1 MVCAFS
7 FFIISFP
14 PKYLI
19 SASICGSVIL
29 KFDLICRITMNLLKT
44 LLIVIRLTDFC
55 VVNICFLLYKL
66 LRISVTLFRYSAVIL
81 FPAVF
86 YNDVGQ
92 HFRVGV
98 DDGQLLFVESLILA
112 TSLFLIL
119 LEEDQV
125 FTVIRCFDED
135 LVDMLLVKGDLFL

>member
-1 MVCAFS
+1 MVSAFS
-7 FFIISFP
+7 FFIISIP

-19 SASICGSVIL
+19 SAGIYGSVIL
-29 KFDLICRITMNLLKT
+29 KFNLICRITLKFLKT
-44 LLIVIRLTDFC
+44 LLIIISLTDFC
-55 VVNICFLLYKL
+55 VVNICFLLYEL
-66 LRISVTLFRYSAVIL
+66 LRISVNSLRYSAVIL
-81 FPAVF
+81 FTAVF

-112 TSLFLIL
+112 TYLFLIR

-125 FTVIRCFDED
+125 FTVIRSFDED
-135 LVDMLLVKGDLFL
+135 LVDMLLVKGDLFF

>member
-1 MVCAFS
+1 MVSAFS
-7 FFIISFP
+7 LFIISIP

-19 SASICGSVIL
+19 SALIYGSVIL
-29 KFDLICRITMNLLKT
+29 KFDLICRITLKFLKT
-44 LLIVIRLTDFC
+44 LLIVISLTDFC
-55 VVNICFLLYKL
+55 VVNICFLLYEL
-66 LRISVTLFRYSAVIL
+66 LRISVNSLRYSAVIL
-81 FPAVF
+81 FSAVF

-112 TSLFLIL
+112 TYLFLIR

-125 FTVIRCFDED
+125 FTVIRSFDED
-135 LVDMLLVKGDLFL
+135 LVDMLLVKGDLFF

>member
-1 MVCAFS
+1 MVSAFS
-7 FFIISFP
+7 LFIISIP

-19 SASICGSVIL
+19 SAGIHGSVIL
-29 KFDLICRITMNLLKT
+29 KFDLICRITLKFLKT
-44 LLIVIRLTDFC
+44 LLIIISLTDFC
-55 VVNICFLLYKL
+55 VVNICFLLYEL
-66 LRISVTLFRYSAVIL
+66 LRISVNSLRYSAVIL

-86 YNDVGQ
+86 YSYVGQ

-112 TSLFLIL
+112 TYLFLIR

-125 FTVIRCFDED
+125 FTVIRSFDED
-135 LVDMLLVKGDLFL
+135 LVDMLLVKGDLFF